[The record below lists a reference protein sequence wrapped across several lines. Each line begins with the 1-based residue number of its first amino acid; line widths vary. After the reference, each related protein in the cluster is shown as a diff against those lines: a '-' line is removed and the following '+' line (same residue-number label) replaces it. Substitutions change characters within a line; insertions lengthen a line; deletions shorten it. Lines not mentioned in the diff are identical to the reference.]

1 MAFLDKIAKQERTGA
16 GIAGVNVDTGIT
28 NMINPKNFDGTP
40 IKTIGTMSTYQ
51 LDVLDTI
58 EKFAKDVDKAR
69 TENAKIKLGLDLENA
84 RLDLEEKWSGV
95 HDRYTNDDTWNSY
108 LEDKKKL
115 LSEQSKMISSM
126 KYMSMEEK
134 KLAIEKNDI
143 AYRED
148 YAKNLGMRTDAVAKR
163 EADNARGNLEQIVT
177 ITSNLGIHDDKKAQE
192 NYKTMVNQINVLK
205 EFAGLS
211 NEQALVMYGNYVT
224 KAEMGRQENYLEQV
238 VMNEDLTFEQREAKL
253 NELKKVMDNKDLMRA
268 YAKEMTDLF
277 TTDNKEEAE
286 EYLYTKLTDES
297 SKVINRMSNQFKRVK
312 RERQEAERARQREIK
327 ARVRMEN
334 QQQKQ
339 AEYIMSLYTENALNE
354 RDALTL
360 ANIYAQKKGSK
371 KFGMMDF
378 LNNPVYIESVTDKSW
393 DTFGDVN
400 NTETL
405 KVLTPSLI
413 KSVKERME
421 NLKANPNNTLK
432 DYYAPIYEM
441 ADELSQGDKAQR
453 INILKDYGL
462 ATNID
467 PSILINGENNERYYK
482 VAQSMNKGAE
492 VYNDLKDDINRD
504 KFVKIRNNDK
514 FRKLSAQFSSDRELG
529 DEKALQYLTGEAV
542 KNYGETNTRSNLIS
556 SLNNTLNKKIDMKIS
571 KNDVAIASEF
581 TSKRKNYQYTK
592 LKDKRQKTINNNN
605 TKNTQ
610 TKTKSSVLNEAQNSA
625 FGG

>member
-16 GIAGVNVDTGIT
+16 GIAGVNVDTGIV
-28 NMINPKNFDGTP
+28 NMISPKNFDGTP
-40 IKTIGTMSTYQ
+40 IKAIGTMSTYQ
-51 LDVLDTI
+51 LEVLDTI

-84 RLDLEEKWSGV
+84 RIDLEEKWAGV
-95 HDRYTNDDTWNSY
+95 HDKYTNDDTWNSY

-148 YAKNLGMRTDAVAKR
+148 YAKNLGIRTDAVAKR

-312 RERQEAERARQREIK
+312 KERQEVERAR
-327 ARVRMEN
+327 ARAAAAEARARKRAEKERMQMLQANFNIAYNSGNYTTMEN
-334 QQQKQ
+334 AITAKTSKGVRYDDRVLG
-339 AEYIMSLYTENALNE
+339 EINALE
-354 RDALTL
+354 SG
-360 ANIYAQKKGSK
+360 NI
-371 KFGMMDF
+371 
-378 LNNPVYIESVTDKSW
+378 NNSRIYHIT
-393 DTFGDVN
+393 G
-400 NTETL
+400 
-405 KVLTPSLI
+405 
-413 KSVKERME
+413 KSVKE
-421 NLKANPNNTLK
+421 
-432 DYYAPIYEM
+432 
-441 ADELSQGDKAQR
+441 
-453 INILKDYGL
+453 IN
-462 ATNID
+462 A
-467 PSILINGENNERYYK
+467 NNEYIKGYVPETVLDNMRVD
-482 VAQSMNKGAE
+482 VANSIRDGKSESQAIIDVASTYSGDNPEMTQLVVNSLTQDGGYTKSIDVGIQAKKGDVIAKAKLGAIGSIEKTRALTPQLDGAQIEEYASTDEAKIMINKLVEKGADKYTAKKSVAE
-492 VYNDLKDDINRD
+492 YNAGLRIQEYKTRTGNETDKDILYTGDINWKDKNNANKKMKSMVNQDTAVEAFADSITPRKRMKSTSLKGDLK
-504 KFVKIRNNDK
+504 
-514 FRKLSAQFSSDRELG
+514 L
-529 DEKALQYLTGEAV
+529 
-542 KNYGETNTRSNLIS
+542 
-556 SLNNTLNKKIDMKIS
+556 
-571 KNDVAIASEF
+571 
-581 TSKRKNYQYTK
+581 
-592 LKDKRQKTINNNN
+592 
-605 TKNTQ
+605 
-610 TKTKSSVLNEAQNSA
+610 
-625 FGG
+625 